1 MTRLLVGPFNRVEG
15 DLEVALD
22 IEGGRVLSA
31 QVNAPMYRGF
41 EQILQGKH
49 PHDALV
55 YVPRICG
62 ICSVSQSVAC
72 ARALA
77 NLAGITPPPNG
88 QHVTNVMLATENLA
102 DHLTHFYLFFM
113 PDFTRPVY
121 ANQPWHAEAVRRF
134 APQTGEQTRAA
145 MAARQR
151 WFTLLGTLGGKWP
164 HTQSIEAGGSTR
176 AVEASE
182 RIRLLAKVRELRRF
196 LEREL
201 FAAPLEFI
209 ASLDSEAA
217 LWRWQAQEPTGGD
230 LRLFLTIVQSAGL
243 ARLGPGPGRYLSYG
257 AYPQPDGGFAFD
269 SGVWQAG
276 TGSASAE
283 GAHADATSAG
293 TVGAGT
299 VGAGTVGAGASAA
312 NASAGCLT
320 PLDAS
325 AIRED
330 ATRAWLSDA
339 AGPRHPLDGL
349 TQPDIDKADAYTW
362 NKAPR
367 LAGQVI
373 ETGAIA
379 RQLAAGHPLVRDA
392 VQRHGGTVY
401 TRVLARLL
409 ELARVVPMME
419 DWLGQLQPNA
429 AYCVPTPAFTDGVGA
444 GLSEAARGSLGHWL
458 VASGGRIANYQ
469 IIAPTSWNF
478 SPRDAAGTP
487 GALEQALEGAPVAPG
502 EATPVAVQHIV
513 RSFDPCMVCT
523 VH

>member
-15 DLEVALD
+15 DLEVSLD
-22 IEGGRVLSA
+22 IEDGRVLSA
-31 QVNAPMYRGF
+31 RVNAPMYRGF

-49 PHDALV
+49 LQDALV

-77 NLAGITPPPNG
+77 SLGGITPPPNG

-121 ANQPWHAEAVRRF
+121 AQQPWHAEAVRRF

-145 MAARQR
+145 IAARQR

-182 RIRLLAKVRELRRF
+182 RIRLLARVREFRRF

-209 ASLDSEAA
+209 ASLDSEDA
-217 LWRWQAQEPTGGD
+217 LWAWHAQNPWGGD
-230 LRLFLTIVQSAGL
+230 LRLFLTMVQSAGL
-243 ARLGPGPGRYLSYG
+243 ASLGPGPGRYLSYG
-257 AYPQPDGGFAFD
+257 AYPQPDGGFEFK
-269 SGVWQAG
+269 SGVWLAG
-276 TGSASAE
+276 TGKR
-283 GAHADATSAG
+283 
-293 TVGAGT
+293 
-299 VGAGTVGAGASAA
+299 
-312 NASAGCLT
+312 T

-330 ATRAWLSDA
+330 ATHAWLSDA
-339 AGPRHPLDGL
+339 AGPCHPFEGL

-379 RQLAAGHPLVRDA
+379 RQLAAGHPLVLDT
-392 VQRHGGTVY
+392 VQRYGGTVF

-419 DWLGQLQPNA
+419 HWLGQLQPNA
-429 AYCVPTPAFTDGVGA
+429 PYCVPTPAFTDGVGV
-444 GLSEAARGSLGHWL
+444 GLSEAARGSLGHWI

-469 IIAPTSWNF
+469 IVAPTSWNF

-487 GALEQALEGAPVAPG
+487 GALEQALEGAPVQPG